1 MGIVVFLG
9 GSSGLVL
16 MVLIF
21 IVFIVIS
28 LLMGLDVIVECW
40 VIMVLVLGY
49 VFLIVLEGIFIV
61 LVVLFL

>member
-28 LLMGLDVIVECW
+28 LLMGLDVIVEC
-40 VIMVLVLGY
+40 
-49 VFLIVLEGIFIV
+49 
-61 LVVLFL
+61 